1 MKNYEALEQF
11 QNVQL
16 TELWKGS
23 PQLVPPI
30 LPITRG
36 ISEDR
41 QPFTDTVLGSTA
53 CPNLQLYFT
62 SVRLTVCK
70 NQNFRRSSQVKR
82 LAAAIAAR

>member
-62 SVRLTVCK
+62 SVRRQYASPFAKIKTLGDP
-70 NQNFRRSSQVKR
+70 VK
-82 LAAAIAAR
+82 